1 MYTPHFCTIQNISNS
16 TTFSI
21 QCTAS
26 YYEASCYFIIMRS
39 THLSSWSAIILIYY
53 LQKGAEV
60 HEYVVLMCWIGMKSM
75 YQYTYTKHI
84 NYFIVCPTNTWTPV
98 YYSSIHYVKQWSPL
112 CIQCQHIRCRLSGCR
127 IIDIWQMAHNRC
139 PLLDLMSCFNHP
151 DLYHCCLW
159 PLSLLWV
166 PNIWVNQ
173 FIS

>member
-1 MYTPHFCTIQNISNS
+1 MYTPHFCTIQNIYNS

-84 NYFIVCPTNTWTPV
+84 NYFIVCPTNTWTPIV
-98 YYSSIHYVKQWSPL
+98 HTMP
-112 CIQCQHIRCRLSGCR
+112 
-127 IIDIWQMAHNRC
+127 AHQVQVVR
-139 PLLDLMSCFNHP
+139 MQNHWHMT
-151 DLYHCCLW
+151 DGTQQ
-159 PLSLLWV
+159 V
-166 PNIWVNQ
+166 PFTGPHVM
-173 FIS
+173 F

>member
-1 MYTPHFCTIQNISNS
+1 MYTPHFCTIQNIYNS

-84 NYFIVCPTNTWTPV
+84 NYFIVCPTYT
-98 YYSSIHYVKQWSPL
+98 L
-112 CIQCQHIRCRLSGCR
+112 CKAMKPIVHT
-127 IIDIWQMAHNRC
+127 MPAHQVQVVR
-139 PLLDLMSCFNHP
+139 MQNHWHMT
-151 DLYHCCLW
+151 DGTQQ
-159 PLSLLWV
+159 V
-166 PNIWVNQ
+166 PFTGPHVM
-173 FIS
+173 F